1 MRDFNWH
8 DTLYCVVKAD
18 GTYAGV
24 PCLTWDEA
32 VELSSQHDGSRIFT
46 MMLDSNE
53 EDFEPDNIDD
63 DTGYDPYMGCFSDD
77 C

>member
-1 MRDFNWH
+1 MRDFSWS
-8 DTLYCVVKAD
+8 DTLYGVVKAD

-24 PCLTWDEA
+24 PCLSWEEA
-32 VELSSQHDGSRIFT
+32 VELSNQHEGSKIFV
-46 MMLDSNE
+46 MMVDSDE